1 MSADMAKIKTRNGTS
16 EHKAVSKKDWIA
28 VRQTF
33 LAKEKEFTHL
43 RDQLNE
49 QRRQLP
55 WFKIDKDYTFDGP
68 KGKVALSDLFDGK
81 TQLIV
86 YHFMFG
92 PEWGEGCAHCSF
104 WSDSY
109 EGNAV
114 HLAQRDT
121 AFVAVSRA
129 PLKEIEPFKKRMGWT
144 FKWYSSF
151 GSDFNFDFFA
161 SFTDQEVE
169 NQKAFFNFK
178 ESDPGTTDREGAS
191 AFYKDENGDIYLTYS
206 TFARGIDL
214 LNTAYNLLDLTAKGR
229 DENPE
234 MPQDWVDYHDKYE
247 A

>member
-1 MSADMAKIKTRNGTS
+1 MAKLKTRNGTS
-16 EHKAVSKKDWIA
+16 EHKVVSRKDWIA
-28 VRQTF
+28 ARQAF
-33 LAKEKEFTHL
+33 LAKEKEFTHM

-49 QRRQLP
+49 ERRKLP
-55 WFKIDKDYTFDGP
+55 WVKLDKAYTLEGP
-68 KGKVALSDLFDGK
+68 KGQVTLADLFGGK
-81 TQLIV
+81 SQLVV

-129 PLKEIEPFKKRMGWT
+129 PYKEIEPFKKRMGWT
-144 FKWYSSF
+144 FNWLSSF
-151 GSDFNFDFFA
+151 GSDFNYDFYA
-161 SFTDQEVE
+161 SFTEKEVE
-169 NQKAFFNFK
+169 AGKAFFNFK
-178 ESDPGTTDREGAS
+178 ESNPGVTDREGMS
-191 AFYKDENGDIYLTYS
+191 TFYKDENGDIYLTYS

-214 LNTAYNLLDLTAKGR
+214 LNTAYNILDLTAKGR

-234 MPQDWVDYHDKYE
+234 NPQDWVDYHDKYVVGP
-247 A
+247 